1 VAEPERIQA
10 PAPPVAAPAVTATE
24 LAVPQETAVG
34 AVLSLQRTA
43 GNRATTRALAGG
55 WLQRDAEPAASVSIT
70 DVKLSA
76 AAATVPASGTVQAT
90 AAPKTATGVKFKA
103 EKDTVEPTNVT
114 VDASSGLVTIG
125 DKQEGGDVKITGE
138 SDDKASASTG
148 LPLYEKPTKI
158 SATSGSAAATGA
170 RYQAD
175 FKHTFEGHSG
185 KPAKTEGTHVD
196 EKFDSTSAKT
206 PFGDF
211 DLTANAGGATSGWG
225 VDASGQMTGP
235 DHVSIDKSM
244 VDARKF
250 VKSAS
255 NPSPAAALPQG
266 FSMTQKLF
274 TNSLPANTQ
283 DGSPFTT
290 DAHKRTLSDSGS
302 SLDFTIDAGIGDP
315 QTFDYAGPPVYR
327 NIKASATKVVA
338 SAPKPKTGTWDRTEV
353 TVSADVLPS
362 GGKLAFSLVGEK
374 LGCDIDKSSGVV
386 KIGDKAGT
394 IKVRAS
400 DGSAAPG
407 HYDEVSIEIT
417 ERPKETKQD
426 AEGDEAQPSVETP
439 VLEEP
444 Q

>member
-1 VAEPERIQA
+1 MSEPERIQA
-10 PAPPVAAPAVTATE
+10 PQPPAAAQAVAPGP
-24 LAVPQETAVG
+24 LAVPEQTAVG

-43 GNRATTRALAGG
+43 GNRATMRALAGG
-55 WLQRDAEPAASVSIT
+55 WLQRDDVPMASVSIT

-76 AAATVPASGTVQAT
+76 SAATVPAGGTVQAT
-90 AAPKTATGVKFKA
+90 ASPKTATGVKFTA
-103 EKDTVEPTNVT
+103 EKGSVEPANVT
-114 VDASSGLVTIG
+114 VDAASGLVTIG
-125 DKQEGGDVKITGE
+125 DKQEGGDVNIKGT
-138 SDDKASASTG
+138 SDDGATATTG

-158 SATSGSAAATGA
+158 SATSGSSASTGA
-170 RYQAD
+170 RYQGD

-185 KPAKTEGTHVD
+185 KAAKTEGTHVD

-211 DLTANAGGATSGWG
+211 DLSVNAGGGKSGWG

-235 DHVSIDKSM
+235 DHVSIDKSL
-244 VDARKF
+244 VDARRF

-266 FSMTQKLF
+266 FSMTQKLY
-274 TNSLPANTQ
+274 TNALPGNAQ

-290 DAHKRTLSDSGS
+290 DAHRRTLSDSGS

-327 NIKASATKVVA
+327 NIKASSTKVVA
-338 SAPKPKTGTWDRTEV
+338 SAPKPKSGTWDRTEV
-353 TVSADVLPS
+353 TVTADVLPS
-362 GGKLAFSLVGEK
+362 TAKLVYSLQGEK

-386 KIGDKAGT
+386 KIGSTAGT

-400 DGSAAPG
+400 DGTAG

-426 AEGDEAQPSVETP
+426 AEGTDAEPMGSA
-439 VLEEP
+439 VLEAP

>member
-1 VAEPERIQA
+1 MSGHEHDVAPEA
-10 PAPPVAAPAVTATE
+10 PVAAPLVAPGP
-24 LAVPQETAVG
+24 LAVPEQTAVG

-55 WLQRDAEPAASVSIT
+55 WLQREPEALAQVSISGVT
-70 DVKLSA
+70 LSA

-90 AAPKTATGVKFKA
+90 AAPKNASGVTFKV
-103 EKDTVEPTNVT
+103 EKDTVEPTGVT
-114 VDASSGLVTIG
+114 VDAASGVITIG

-138 SDDKASASTG
+138 SADKATASAG

-158 SATSGSAAATGA
+158 SATSGSAASSKA

-185 KPAKTEGTHVD
+185 KAAKTEGTHVD

-211 DLTANAGGATSGWG
+211 DLAVNAGGGKSGWG
-225 VDASGQMTGP
+225 VDAAGQMTGA
-235 DHVSIDKSM
+235 DHVSIDKSL

-250 VKSAS
+250 IKSAS

-274 TNSLPANTQ
+274 TNALPANTQ

-315 QTFDYAGPPVYR
+315 QTFGYEGPPVYR

-362 GGKLAFSLVGEK
+362 TAKLVFSFAGEK

-386 KIGDKAGT
+386 KIGSTAGT

-400 DGSAAPG
+400 DGGTG

-426 AEGDEAQPSVETP
+426 AEGGEAEPMSAP

-444 Q
+444 E

>member
-1 VAEPERIQA
+1 M
-10 PAPPVAAPAVTATE
+10 
-24 LAVPQETAVG
+24 
-34 AVLSLQRTA
+34 
-43 GNRATTRALAGG
+43 
-55 WLQRDAEPAASVSIT
+55 ASVSIT
-70 DVKLSA
+70 DVRLSA
-76 AAATVPASGTVQAT
+76 PAATVPAGGTVQAT
-90 AAPKTATGVKFKA
+90 ASPKNATGVKFKV
-103 EKDTVEPTNVT
+103 EKDTVEPTAVT
-114 VDASSGLVTIG
+114 VDGTSGLITIG

-138 SDDKASASTG
+138 SDDKATASAG

-158 SATSGSAAATGA
+158 SATSGSAASTGA
-170 RYQAD
+170 RYQGD

-185 KPAKTEGTHVD
+185 KAAKTEGTHVD

-211 DLTANAGGATSGWG
+211 DLSVNAGGAKSGWG

-255 NPSPAAALPQG
+255 NPSPAAKLPQG

-274 TNSLPANTQ
+274 TNALPGNAQ

-290 DAHKRTLSDSGS
+290 DAHTRTLSDSGS
-302 SLDFTIDAGIGDP
+302 SLDFTIDAGVGDP

-338 SAPKPKTGTWDRTEV
+338 SAPKPKTGTWERSEV
-353 TVSADVLPS
+353 TVTADVLPS
-362 GGKLAFSLVGEK
+362 TAKLMYSLQGEK
-374 LGCDIDKSSGVV
+374 LGCEVGASTGVV
-386 KIGDKAGT
+386 KIGSTAGT

-400 DGSAAPG
+400 DGTAG
-407 HYDEVSIEIT
+407 HFDEVSIEIT

-426 AEGDEAQPSVETP
+426 AEGAGAEPLGSP
-439 VLEEP
+439 VMEEP

>member
-1 VAEPERIQA
+1 VAEPERTQA
-10 PAPPVAAPAVTATE
+10 PAPPVAAPVTRAD
-24 LAVPQETAVG
+24 LAVPHETAFG

-55 WLQRDAEPAASVSIT
+55 WLQRDAEPMASVSIT

-90 AAPKTATGVKFKA
+90 AAPKNASGVKFKV

-138 SDDKASASTG
+138 SDDKATASAG

-158 SATSGSAAATGA
+158 SATSGSGAATKG

-185 KPAKTEGTHVD
+185 KAAKTEGTHVD

-211 DLTANAGGATSGWG
+211 DLAVNAGGGKSGWG
-225 VDASGQMTGP
+225 VNASGEMTGP
-235 DHVSIDKSM
+235 DHVSIDKAM

-250 VKSAS
+250 IKSAS

-274 TNSLPANTQ
+274 TNALPANTQ
-283 DGSPFTT
+283 DSAPFTT

-315 QTFDYAGPPVYR
+315 QTFDYEGPPVYR

-353 TVSADVLPS
+353 TVTADVLPS
-362 GGKLAFSLVGEK
+362 SAKLVYALVGEK
-374 LGCDIDKSSGVV
+374 LGCEIDAAGGVV
-386 KIGDKAGT
+386 KIGSTPGT

-400 DGSAAPG
+400 DGGTG

-426 AEGDEAQPSVETP
+426 LEGSEAEPLTQP

-444 Q
+444 L